1 MYFKLICLRGIIY
14 FLLAKW
20 KGRLCL
26 YHQWFDFYSPGHE
39 SYGSVT
45 LSKNYSGDLKKTH
58 CLCYWQITGLFFV
71 VIVFSFF
78 HLWFAFYGPCLK
90 SLSILVFWILKKKK
104 NTSHRHRRELFLEE
118 SCFGRVK
125 SQGFLVNKS
134 ILGKFLNVDLI

>member
-45 LSKNYSGDLKKTH
+45 LSKNYSGDLKNS
-58 CLCYWQITGLFFV
+58 LSLLLANYRVVFRCYCFLFFSSL
-71 VIVFSFF
+71 ICFLWTLFKKFEHFSV
-78 HLWFAFYGPCLK
+78 LN
-90 SLSILVFWILKKKK
+90 IEKKK